1 MIFDNPE
8 NLTNIA
14 SLLEVADGFSGGLLG
29 IGIWIIIFFG
39 SLVLTSSF
47 GAKNS
52 FITSS
57 FILMITS
64 FFLKYLNLIG
74 DFFLWL
80 PAILFIASLI
90 IGSLLDKGIG
100 GA

>member
-8 NLTNIA
+8 NLTQVT
-14 SLLEVADGFSGGLLG
+14 SLLTTADTFTGGLLG
-29 IGIWIIIFFG
+29 IGIWLIIGFG
-39 SLVLTSSF
+39 SLMLTSNYDMKESLI
-47 GAKNS
+47 A
-52 FITSS
+52 SS

-64 FFLKYLNLIG
+64 FFLKYLNLIS

-80 PAILFIASLI
+80 PAIIFIVAII
-90 IGSLLDKGIG
+90 IGSIKGTG

>member
-1 MIFDNPE
+1 MIFDNPV
-8 NLTNIA
+8 NLTNVT
-14 SLLEVADGFSGGLLG
+14 SLLGVADGFTGGLLG
-29 IGIWIIIFFG
+29 VGIWLIILFG
-39 SLVLTSSF
+39 SLLMTSNF
-47 GAKNS
+47 GMKDS
-52 FITSS
+52 FIASS

-80 PAILFIASLI
+80 PAIMFIAALI
-90 IGSLLDKGIG
+90 IGSIKGSD